1 MPMRP
6 DARGFTLL
14 EAIVA
19 LAILAAGTM
28 ALFAAVN
35 GALRS
40 IERAE
45 AATRLDTA
53 TENAVALLETINP
66 MQQPEGE
73 EALGDYRLRWRAVI
87 LAGPTDALTDYSRP
101 GLYEVALYN
110 IDVEL
115 WREAALQSRF
125 ALRRAGW
132 RQVRQPEVL

>member
-1 MPMRP
+1 MRP

-28 ALFAAVN
+28 ALFAALN

-45 AATRLDTA
+45 AAARLDTA
-53 TENAVALLETINP
+53 KQNAIALLETINP
-66 MQQPEGE
+66 MLRPEGE
-73 EALGDYRLRWRAVI
+73 EQIGEVRVRWRSRVI
-87 LAGPTDALTDYSRP
+87 AGPSEGLTEFYSP
-101 GLYEVALYN
+101 GLYEVGLYEL
-110 IDVEL
+110 DAEL
-115 WREAALQSRF
+115 WRNAELEGRLT
-125 ALRRAGW
+125 LRRAGW